1 MTGSEKD
8 LIQVMIAMVVFG
20 CMQILFLA
28 AAFLVAK
35 EILKSWLMRFYFVGL
50 AESGFIFGTVFYIG
64 VGF

>member
-8 LIQVMIAMVVFG
+8 LIQVMIAMTVFG
-20 CMQILFLA
+20 AMQLLFLA

-35 EILKSWLMRFYFVGL
+35 EILKSWLLRAYFVGL

-64 VGF
+64 MGF